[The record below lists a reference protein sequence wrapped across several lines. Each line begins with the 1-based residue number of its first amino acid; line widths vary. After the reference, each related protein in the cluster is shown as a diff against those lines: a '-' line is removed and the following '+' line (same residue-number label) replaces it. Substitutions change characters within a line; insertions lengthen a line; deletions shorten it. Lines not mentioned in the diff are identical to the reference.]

1 MSKSSIHFREAMPT
15 SEAHNMRQVQLDY
28 NEPSLEV
35 NNESVVYDS
44 IADRLKQVQAHCKKV
59 SGRKLQKNAQVIREA
74 VVNLK
79 PGTTMDDLKE
89 LAQELKQEY
98 GINCFQIH
106 IHRDEGHK
114 DPTTGEFKINHH
126 AHMVFDWQD
135 RKKGTVQKLN
145 RMQMSQMQT
154 LVAKVLDMERGELKE
169 NSNRE
174 RLEPIEFKRVQEEK
188 RYKELQQQ
196 NADLEQKMKS
206 EQELKSL
213 NEKEAHLMTIEVK
226 KKPSESVSWISKVF
240 TSNSQ
245 KKILQTRFQ
254 SLKTKLNELK
264 EKFATLQNQNSL
276 KKQAEDFLQAKRN
289 ELEQYRQSR
298 KANSPVQT
306 NINPSQNKGRKL

>member
-196 NADLEQKMKS
+196 NADLEQKK
-206 EQELKSL
+206 
-213 NEKEAHLMTIEVK
+213 NEVRARIEILERERGSFDDHRGQKEALRERILDFEGIHLELSEKDLTDAISILEDEIERVEREIRNA
-226 KKPSESVSWISKVF
+226 SESK
-240 TSNSQ
+240 
-245 KKILQTRFQ
+245 
-254 SLKTKLNELK
+254 
-264 EKFATLQNQNSL
+264 
-276 KKQAEDFLQAKRN
+276 
-289 ELEQYRQSR
+289 
-298 KANSPVQT
+298 
-306 NINPSQNKGRKL
+306 